1 MKRIGNLYHKIY
13 DIENIRLAH
22 KNARKNK
29 THYTEVKEVDA
40 NEEYYF
46 SLLSDMLKNKQF
58 TNSQYDVFTKNDKGK
73 ERTIYKL
80 PYFPDRIV
88 QHAILQVLEPIWKKI
103 LIANTYQ
110 SIKGRGIHK
119 AKKDVI
125 KAIKA
130 LGYEDITYGQLDIAK
145 YYPSVDNEIMEKI
158 VAKKIKCK
166 DTIWLLSNIIQSMQG
181 LPIGNYL
188 SQYLGNLY
196 LSYLDH
202 YVKEVIKVRHYFRY
216 CDDIVILDTDKD
228 KIESAIQGIVDKLK
242 ELNLDVKAD
251 IKVRPLSEGLDFLGF
266 VFHRRHI
273 LLRKRIAKSFKKAV
287 KEFRLQPTKAGISSI
302 ISYNGWV
309 VASDS
314 YNLWNKYIN
323 PKLRELATYLGYT
336 NKVLW
341 R

>member
-73 ERTIYKL
+73 ERMIYKL
-80 PYFPDRIV
+80 PCFPDRIV

-103 LIANTYQ
+103 LITNTYQ

-125 KAIKA
+125 KAIKT

-202 YVKEVIKVRHYFRY
+202 YVKEVIKVKHYFRY

-228 KIESAIQGIVDKLK
+228 KVESAIQGIVDKLK

-266 VFHRRHI
+266 VFHGRYI
-273 LLRKRIAKSFKKAV
+273 LLRKRIAKSFKKSV
-287 KEFRLQPTKAGISSI
+287 KKFRLQPTKAGISSI
-302 ISYNGWV
+302 IGYNGWV

-314 YNLWNKYIN
+314 YNLWNKYIS
-323 PKLRELATYLGYT
+323 PKLRELATYLGCT